1 MSKES
6 LKHKTKIGLY
16 WKFFEQFSI
25 YGMQFLVGIVMAR
38 LLSPSDFGITALP
51 AVFMAI
57 AQVFIDGSFGLALIR
72 KPDLTE
78 DDLTTSFYYSIAVGV
93 LSYICLFI
101 AAPLIADFYKVPI
114 LAPLVR
120 VSALTF
126 IWNPLNTPQDVILK
140 RKLDFKTPAR
150 ISLINKV
157 FSAVLGIL
165 VAYCGYG
172 VWALVVSSL
181 SASMLGTIQMW
192 WAVRWIPKGHFS
204 INSFRYLWNF
214 GNKMM
219 GVGLMNAIYSNII
232 PVLVG
237 KAYGTNDLGLLNRAR
252 AFASPLSSNLT
263 GVINTVTFPVLS
275 KFCNDDEL
283 LSANYRKMIKVSSFV
298 VFPVMLLI
306 SALAFPLVVTL
317 VTERWIGCV
326 LLLQI
331 MCFTYMFQPVQILNL
346 NLLQVKGRTDL
357 TFRLELFK
365 KIVFTIAILVAI
377 QYGLVVLCITDFFL
391 TMIALFLNTYY
402 TGKLLG
408 LGYVKQIR
416 DLAPSFM
423 LSISM
428 MVLVLF
434 VTTMIEN
441 LILQLFIGG
450 TLGILFYF
458 GVAYYL
464 KFSELNEVKY
474 MLSRKA

>member
-1 MSKES
+1 MGNES
-6 LKHKTKIGLY
+6 LKHKTKVGLY

-78 DDLTTSFYYSIAVGV
+78 NDLTTSFYYSIAVGV
-93 LSYICLFI
+93 FSYLCLFI
-101 AAPLIADFYKVPI
+101 AAPYIADFYHVPI
-114 LAPLVR
+114 LTPLIR
-120 VSALTF
+120 VTALTF

-140 RKLDFKTPAR
+140 RKLNFKTPAR

-157 FSAVLGIL
+157 FSAALGIT
-165 VAYCGYG
+165 VAYLGYG

-181 SASMLGTIQMW
+181 SASILGTVQTW
-192 WAVRWIPKGHFS
+192 CAVRWVPKGHFS
-204 INSFRYLWNF
+204 KDSFQYLWNF

-219 GVGLMNAIYSNII
+219 GVGLINAIYSNII
-232 PVLVG
+232 PVVVG
-237 KAYGTNDLGLLNRAR
+237 KSYGTNDLGLLNRAR

-283 LSANYRKMIKVSSFV
+283 LSTNYRKMIKVSSFV
-298 VFPVMLLI
+298 VFPVMLLMC
-306 SALAFPLVVTL
+306 ALAYPLVTTL
-317 VTERWIGCV
+317 VTEKWEGCV
-326 LLLQI
+326 VLLQI
-331 MCFTYMFQPVQILNL
+331 MCFTYMFQPVQILNI

-365 KIVFTIAILVAI
+365 KIIFTVAILIAI
-377 QYGLVVLCITDFFL
+377 QYGLVVLCITDFVL

-408 LGYVKQIR
+408 LGYVKQIK
-416 DLAPSFM
+416 DLAPSFL
-423 LSISM
+423 LSFVMMILVILASSM
-428 MVLVLF
+428 
-434 VTTMIEN
+434 IDN
-441 LILQLFIGG
+441 LILQLVVGG
-450 TLGILFYF
+450 VVGLLFYF

-464 KFSELNEVKY
+464 RFSELNEVKY
-474 MLSRKA
+474 MLNRKA

>member
-1 MSKES
+1 MGNES
-6 LKHKTKIGLY
+6 LKHKTKVGLY

-78 DDLTTSFYYSIAVGV
+78 DDLTTSFYYSIAVGAF
-93 LSYICLFI
+93 SYLCLFI
-101 AAPLIADFYKVPI
+101 AAPFIADFYKVPI
-114 LAPLVR
+114 LKPLIR
-120 VSALTF
+120 VTALTF

-140 RKLDFKTPAR
+140 RNLNFKTPAR

-157 FSAVLGIL
+157 FSAALGIT
-165 VAYCGYG
+165 VAYMGYG

-181 SASMLGTIQMW
+181 SASILGTIQTW
-192 WAVRWIPKGHFS
+192 CAVRWIPKGHFS
-204 INSFRYLWNF
+204 KESFHYLWNF

-219 GVGLMNAIYSNII
+219 GVGLINAIYSNII
-232 PVLVG
+232 PVVVG
-237 KAYGTNDLGLLNRAR
+237 KSYGTKDLGLLNRAR

-275 KFCNDDEL
+275 KFCNDDDL
-283 LSANYRKMIKVSSFV
+283 LSINYRKMIKVSSFV
-298 VFPVMLLI
+298 VFPVMLLM
-306 SALAFPLVVTL
+306 SALAYPLVITL
-317 VTERWIGCV
+317 VTEKWEGCV
-326 LLLQI
+326 ILLQI
-331 MCFTYMFQPVQILNL
+331 MCFTYMFQPVQILNI

-365 KIVFTIAILVAI
+365 KIIFAVAILIAI

-408 LGYVKQIR
+408 LGYAKQIK
-416 DLAPSFM
+416 DLAPSLLLSLVMM
-423 LSISM
+423 LLVVLAISI
-428 MVLVLF
+428 
-434 VTTMIEN
+434 IDK
-441 LILQLFIGG
+441 LILKLVVGG
-450 TLGILFYF
+450 ILGFLFYF
-458 GVAYYL
+458 GMAYFL
-464 KFSELNEVKY
+464 KFSELSEVKY
-474 MLSRKA
+474 LLNRKA